1 MKKKKILIL
10 LPDGIGLRNFA
21 YSAFNDIGKNKEF
34 EIIYWNNTLFP
45 LKSLGFDEI
54 KIEKSKTHPL
64 TDIFKAVKIH
74 VTLNHFQEKTLD
86 KVYDSYKFPFQ
97 FKNIKSAIKS
107 TFSILLIKINSGQ
120 KDLEKLSDKIN
131 KQERKTLYYHQSKVT
146 LEKEKPDLV
155 FCTNQRQILSVA
167 PLLAAKDLNI
177 PTASFI
183 FSWDNLPKATL
194 IVETD
199 YYFVWSQFMKEE
211 MMFYYPKVNEKQI
224 MITGT
229 PQFEMHFDKSKLFN
243 RETFFSEYGLDLNK
257 KYICFSGD
265 DFTSSPDDEKYLED
279 IALAIKNLNNKN
291 YNYGIIFRR
300 CPVDF
305 SDRYDIV
312 LEKYKDIIVSIN
324 PLWKPLTSHW
334 NTVLP
339 TKEDDTLFSSLAEYT
354 ELVVNLGSSTVFD
367 FVAHKKPCGYFRY
380 NQKEKLNKKWDIF
393 KCYKFVHFRSMLSK
407 DCVFWMDNPNEI
419 QNKLEQILDKDTS
432 SIVKNAQKWFEVIN
446 QHPPEKSSE
455 RIWNAIEEIISQNQ

>member
-1 MKKKKILIL
+1 MKKKKIFIL

-21 YSAFNDIGKNKEF
+21 YSSFNEIGKNNEF

-54 KIEKSKTHPL
+54 KIENAKTHPL
-64 TDIFKAVKIH
+64 TDIFKVVKIH
-74 VTLNHFQEKTLD
+74 VTLNHFKKKTLD
-86 KVYDSYKFPFQ
+86 KIYDSYKFPFH
-97 FKNIKSAIKS
+97 FNNIKSAIKS
-107 TFSILLIKINSGQ
+107 TFSILLIKINSGE
-120 KDLEKLSDKIN
+120 KDLEKLSNKIN

-224 MITGT
+224 IITGT
-229 PQFEMHFDKSKLFN
+229 PQFEMHFDKSKLLN

-279 IALAIKNLNNKN
+279 FALAVKNLNYGNC
-291 YNYGIIFRR
+291 NYGIIFRR

-305 SDRYDIV
+305 SDRYNIV
-312 LEKYKDIIVSIN
+312 LEKYKDIIVPID

-339 TKEDDTLFSSLAEYT
+339 TKEDDILFSSLAEHT

-367 FVAHKKPCGYFRY
+367 FVSHKKPCGYFRY
-380 NQKEKLNKKWDIF
+380 NQRVRLNKKWDIF
-393 KCYKFVHFRSMLSK
+393 NCYKFVHFRSMFSNNS
-407 DCVFWMDNPNEI
+407 VFWMDNPNEI
-419 QNKLEQILDKDTS
+419 QNKLEQILEKDTS
-432 SIVKNAQKWFEVIN
+432 EIIKNAQKWFEIIN
-446 QHPPEKSSE
+446 QHPPEKASE
-455 RIWNAIEEIISQNQ
+455 RIWNAIEKITTR